1 MSPLGP
7 ELSGSQ
13 PRKVGGLPVLG
24 TVGSPRPDLGGR
36 DSATGRLPVTKTCHQ
51 SQNYQAF
58 RAEVERGEAAA
69 PLFEELLKT
78 GTPAAKL
85 YSALGLYHLD
95 RERGVKALQ
104 SLSGDTTKVSEMNGC
119 MVDETTVGATA
130 KMLLGD
136 NEAVARA
143 YLPR

>member
-1 MSPLGP
+1 MRICILALLALMS
-7 ELSGSQ
+7 LSAHAESTLKLSEVVRFDG
-13 PRKVGGLPVLG
+13 RAVGYA
-24 TVGSPRPDLGGR
+24 
-36 DSATGRLPVTKTCHQ
+36 ATE